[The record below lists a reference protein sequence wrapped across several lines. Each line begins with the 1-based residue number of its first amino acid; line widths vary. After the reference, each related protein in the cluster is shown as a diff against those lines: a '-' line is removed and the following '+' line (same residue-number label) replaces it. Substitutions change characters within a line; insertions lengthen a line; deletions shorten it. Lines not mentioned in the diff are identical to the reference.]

1 MAKVHLS
8 ELSRR
13 IGRDK
18 ALVSRWVKR
27 GTIPKPVNGLFDE
40 DEVRR
45 ALKGNLD
52 PARRKPLTPPVDNA
66 DTRQSST
73 QVSASPLT
81 VNGNPYLPRIP
92 LVLGEDEIP
101 KAEDY
106 RTRDDLPA
114 DPFLRGVIY
123 ALHRACYDIPVWAAQ
138 ESLSAGAPAKVA
150 YALQFF
156 LHYSTFMLIEDV
168 TDDAGLKV
176 IERSD
181 YTSLPAYLVPPAFG
195 TMEPDYLAVLAGE
208 PENLRG
214 WEAWRAEC
222 EELEQDKLA
231 HPPPLREKRA

>member
-1 MAKVHLS
+1 MSKVHLS

-52 PARRKPLTPPVDNA
+52 PARRKPLTPVAETVDPLPVND
-66 DTRQSST
+66 
-73 QVSASPLT
+73 
-81 VNGNPYLPRIP
+81 NPYLPPIP
-92 LVLGEDEIP
+92 LVVGEDEIP
-101 KAEDY
+101 KAEVY
-106 RTRDDLPA
+106 HTRDDLPE
-114 DPFLRGVIY
+114 DPFLRGAIY
-123 ALHRACYDIPVWAAQ
+123 AVHRACFSIPVWAAQ

-156 LHYSTFMLIEDV
+156 VHFSMFMLIEDV

-176 IERSD
+176 IQRSN
-181 YTSLPAYLVPPAFG
+181 YTSLPAFLMPPAFA

-208 PENLRG
+208 PEDLRG
-214 WEAWRAEC
+214 WEEWRAKC
-222 EELEQDKLA
+222 EEIEQDKLD
-231 HPPPLREKRA
+231 HPPPLPEKAHDVG